1 MFGAAF
7 RRQIATLLLC
17 GLCAGR
23 AAAQEDGA
31 KQAAKAHFD
40 AGNTLLAKGE
50 VAAALVEFQRSRA
63 LFPTRGNTLNAAI
76 ALQRLGRFDEA
87 LELYSSLPR
96 DFELDREQ
104 RARVDREVELLRA
117 LTGKLSIRAE
127 AGVSVSIDGRDRGTA
142 PFAQPLIVL
151 GGSHLVRARQAGRAP
166 VERRVE
172 IVTDSEQE
180 LVIEPLAA
188 EAAPAAEQK
197 DAPPPPPLPAPTHPP
212 VAGVAP
218 STQPVAPTTEARSK
232 FVVALDFGP
241 ALGLGFGG
249 PLADSC
255 SGACSA
261 ALPLGF
267 SPRVR
272 AGYQPGAHGELG
284 FELGYLRLSGSYDD
298 RPDTLEPR
306 GSGKQPGLSRDELAW
321 SGWSLGG
328 YAAWSGRGRW
338 HGRASL
344 GLGVSFARVRDERSG
359 EFDVD
364 PQIGGRYRA
373 SASVVQSARSK
384 ALYIA
389 PELGIGWNVTPSIEL
404 ALGVTLTSSIVLGA
418 PRFTREGVVVTNAMD
433 QPELAYLSETDLTGS
448 AFFALL
454 PRLGV
459 SARF

>member
-1 MFGAAF
+1 MFGAAA
-7 RRQIATLLLC
+7 RRQIATLLLL
-17 GLCAGR
+17 GLCARR
-23 AAAQEDGA
+23 AAAQEDGT

-40 AGNTLLAKGE
+40 AGNTLLTKGD
-50 VAAALVEFQRSRA
+50 VAAALLEFQRSRA

-87 LELYSSLPR
+87 LELYASLPR

-104 RARVDREVELLRA
+104 RARVNREVELLRA

-127 AGVSVSIDGRDRGTA
+127 TGVSVSIDGRDRGTA
-142 PFAQPLIVL
+142 PFDQPLIVL
-151 GGSHLVRARQAGRAP
+151 GGSHTLRARQAGRVAF
-166 VERRVE
+166 ERRVE

-180 LVIEPLAA
+180 LVIEPLAL
-188 EAAPAAEQK
+188 EAVRAAEHS
-197 DAPPPPPLPAPTHPP
+197 DAPPAPRQPPPAP
-212 VAGVAP
+212 VALPIALVAP
-218 STQPVAPTTEARSK
+218 PAEMSFK
-232 FVVALDFGP
+232 LVVALDFGV

-261 ALPLGF
+261 ALPLGY

-272 AGYQPGAHGELG
+272 AGYQPWAHGELG
-284 FELGYLRLSGSYDD
+284 LELGYLRLSGSYDD

-306 GSGKQPGLSRDELAW
+306 GSGKQPGLSYDELGW

-338 HGRASL
+338 HARASL
-344 GLGVSFARVRDERSG
+344 GLGVSFARVRDERRG
-359 EFDVD
+359 KFDVE
-364 PQIGGRYRA
+364 PQVGGGYSA
-373 SASVVQSARSK
+373 SASTAQSARSQ
-384 ALYIA
+384 ALYVA
-389 PELGIGWNVTPSIEL
+389 PELGVGWNVTPRIEL
-404 ALGVTLTSSIVLGA
+404 ALGVTLTSSIVLA
-418 PRFTREGVVVTNAMD
+418 AARFRREGVVVTNAMD
-433 QPELAYLSETDLTGS
+433 EPELAYFSESELTGS

-459 SARF
+459 SSRF